1 MNKVMLLKTLDNL
14 KQITQTLNLKKPS
27 ELRRNE

>member
-1 MNKVMLLKTLDNL
+1 MLLKTLDNL
-14 KQITQTLNLKKPS
+14 KQITQTLNLKKPP